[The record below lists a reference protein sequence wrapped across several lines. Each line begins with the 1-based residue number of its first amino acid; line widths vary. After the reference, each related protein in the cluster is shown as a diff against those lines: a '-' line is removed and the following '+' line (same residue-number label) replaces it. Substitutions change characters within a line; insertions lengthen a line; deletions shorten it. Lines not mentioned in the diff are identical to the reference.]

1 MFVGGGLCITVYT
14 ILQFI
19 LLVGS
24 VESFEFFIMLQKISL
39 GVLCLGGV
47 LIIIGGMSNEKIKN
61 NL

>member
-14 ILQFI
+14 LLQFI
-19 LLVGS
+19 LLSGS
-24 VESFEFFIMLQKISL
+24 IESFEFMITIQKISL

-47 LIIIGGMSNEKIKN
+47 LIVIGGMSNEKIKN